1 MNLVLD
7 IGNTRVKYGVFD
19 HKILLSHGVIEAKNL
34 STGLEGLIKKY
45 PQCTRALLCQVGPT
59 PEADLIAIKRKM
71 EVIFMSADL
80 SFPVKNNYQSPN
92 TLGFDR
98 LALASA
104 ARVQYPD
111 KAVLVIDCGTCVTY
125 DFIEAN
131 GAYNGGAI
139 SPGLSMRYKAM
150 NAYTKALPELKAE
163 VPSGWYGA
171 TTETSMH
178 HGAFFGLVHEINGF
192 VNQYRRY
199 NADLTTILTGGDLE
213 ILRDH
218 IKNDIFAHPN
228 FLLLGLNEI
237 LLIN

>member
-7 IGNTRVKYGVFD
+7 IGNTRVKYGVFEC
-19 HKILLSHGVIEAKNL
+19 KNLLSHGVIETNNL
-34 STGLEGLIKKY
+34 SAGLEGVIKKY
-45 PQCTRALLCQVGPT
+45 PQCTRALLCNVGT
-59 PEADLIAIKRKM
+59 MPEVDLVLLQREM
-71 EVIFMSADL
+71 EVIFMTAEL
-80 SFPVKNNYQSPN
+80 SFPVKNNYLSPN

-104 ARVQYPD
+104 ARVHYPD

-125 DFIEAN
+125 DFIEAS
-131 GAYNGGAI
+131 GSYFGGAI
-139 SPGLSMRYKAM
+139 SLGLSMRYKAM
-150 NAYTKALPELKAE
+150 NAYTAALPELKTE
-163 VPSGWYGA
+163 VPLGWYGA
-171 TTETSMH
+171 TTEASMH
-178 HGAFFGLVHEINGF
+178 HGAFSGLVHEIDGF

-199 NADLTTILTGGDLE
+199 NSDLTTILTGGDLE

>member
-1 MNLVLD
+1 
-7 IGNTRVKYGVFD
+7 
-19 HKILLSHGVIEAKNL
+19 
-34 STGLEGLIKKY
+34 
-45 PQCTRALLCQVGPT
+45 
-59 PEADLIAIKRKM
+59 M

-163 VPSGWYGA
+163 VPLGRYGA